1 MRTEKMEL
9 EHHLVEKY
17 EHLKNLFRGM
27 EKVLIAY
34 SGGVDSTLLLK
45 VGTDVLGPDKC
56 IGIIGVSASMARDE
70 YQESIL
76 LAEQMGARI
85 DFIET
90 DEMNNPSYLA
100 NDSKRCFYCKQ
111 ELFSS
116 LWMVAAKYKV
126 KNIVD
131 GSNADDQGDYRPGMD
146 AAKQL
151 NVRSPLMEADFSK
164 EEIRVLSK
172 FLQLP
177 TWEKP
182 AQPCLASRV
191 AYGNTINQDVL
202 HKIDQS
208 EKYLRNLAFKIVRV
222 RYFSDT
228 VSVEVGKE
236 ELGRLQNTKLRK
248 DITEKL
254 KRIGFEKITFD
265 DKGYESGK
273 LNRLI
278 SINAE

>member
-1 MRTEKMEL
+1 MEL
-9 EHHLVEKY
+9 AKNLLEKY
-17 EHLKNLFRGM
+17 EHLRNLFM
-27 EKVLIAY
+27 EMKHVLIAY

-45 VGTDVLGPDKC
+45 VGTDVLGQDNC

-70 YQESIL
+70 YQESIM
-76 LAEQMGARI
+76 LAEQIGARI
-85 DFIET
+85 DIIKTE
-90 DEMNNPSYLA
+90 EMNNPSYLV

-116 LWMVAAKYKV
+116 LWKVAEEHKIQY
-126 KNIVD
+126 IID

-164 EEIRVLSK
+164 EEIRILSK
-172 FLQLP
+172 YLQLP

-191 AYGNTINQDVL
+191 AYGNAIDQDVL
-202 HKIDQS
+202 SKIDQS
-208 EKYLRNLAFKIVRV
+208 EKYLRELAFKIVRV
-222 RYFSDT
+222 RYFSGT

-236 ELGRLQNTKLRK
+236 ELGRLQNAKLRR
-248 DITEKL
+248 DISDTL
-254 KRIGFEKITFD
+254 RRIGFEKVLFD
-265 DKGYESGK
+265 EKGYESGK

-278 SINAE
+278 AINAD

>member
-116 LWMVAAKYKV
+116 LWIVAAKYKV